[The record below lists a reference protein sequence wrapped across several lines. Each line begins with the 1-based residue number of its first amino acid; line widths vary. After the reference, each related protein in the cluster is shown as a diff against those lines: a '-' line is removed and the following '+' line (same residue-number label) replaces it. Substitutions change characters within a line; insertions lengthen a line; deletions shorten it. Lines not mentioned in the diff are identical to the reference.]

1 MTKFLRERHVRMFL
15 QSLYTALIES
25 VENSEIFEEGLDD
38 KTTPTL
44 FHGNW
49 LVKNC
54 AFRSSMWLR
63 VIRDFTVSEEVYRHH
78 FRGPVRLL
86 ARLRLN
92 ARHTESLEVFVFSK
106 SSDFYDRYFGCQVQS
121 LSVIVPELG
130 SAMSIRLRSSDA
142 ADIKPGSLYTI
153 SYVQPMPYVNRIHP
167 VRNTISEEGGQ
178 FLLSHLD
185 SLKISIDDLELFQ
198 SSLAFENFSEVECHQ
213 VGKRLL
219 GAPVIISG
227 YLEDIDIP
235 FIHLKGCS
243 GKRAMCYINNK
254 HFRENSGITEGE
266 LRSLAKKPVSVL
278 AVVWYGKRRDK
289 KLYPEVFM
297 LERLEGDDDPIQ
309 AEACGYIRLR
319 APLHAGELAAK
330 FPHIELPAC
339 SSIYR
344 RGEIV
349 DWKPEAFSNKII
361 YREFYSAL
369 RQTRR
374 RLRLGEPVKEML
386 ACSELLLDKNR
397 MKIEWLADRINSE
410 AGLLKSLLSL
420 LMYQD
425 KTGELPRRM
434 TELCGIVSGD
444 SRGIDPRQ
452 HIRWL
457 MYTGVLVR
465 RERVPVIGR
474 KGINVALA
482 AIKPGLVKRAIDAI
496 RQGKGIVLDEL
507 ARKLDLPPSLLLLG
521 LKRLERERYVRC
533 LDECG
538 LYWVSAELVDSG
550 EVMSEAERVLAE
562 YEQAVLAALREVYH
576 SLHSSKVAEIL
587 QKRGYH
593 ISHYTVLKL
602 LERLEN
608 MKIIV
613 QRPGGMWIYP
623 LTQRIKDFLK
633 SHPIS
638 AFDCN
643 QIAEHIRAPLDLKHE
658 IPKVLEELHKESVI
672 WQPLDG
678 LWAINPENESG
689 RQLQIKYALLERAK
703 AHILQL
709 LKRVQRAQDQWLIE
723 KTRMELRPIA
733 AKAGYRADISDIVDT
748 AISELI
754 KQGLVK
760 TYVQGVYKWLFPG
773 KYEAQR

>member
-1 MTKFLRERHVRMFL
+1 MIEFLHEMHVRMFIE
-15 QSLYTALIES
+15 SLYVALIQS
-25 VENSEIFEEGLDD
+25 VENSRLFEEGLDD
-38 KTTPTL
+38 KMTPTL

-54 AFRSSMWLR
+54 AFRSSMWLKM
-63 VIRDFTVSEEVYRHH
+63 IKDFTVSEDVYRNH
-78 FRGPVRLL
+78 FHEPVRLF
-86 ARLRLN
+86 ARFRLN
-92 ARHTESLEVFVFSK
+92 ARHTESLEAFVFSK
-106 SSDFYDRYFGCQVQS
+106 SSDFYDKYFGCRVQS
-121 LSVIVPELG
+121 LSVIIPELG

-142 ADIKPGSLYTI
+142 VNIKPGSLYTI
-153 SYVQPMPYVNRIHP
+153 SNVQPMPYVNRIHP
-167 VRNTISEEGGQ
+167 VRNTMSEEGGQ
-178 FLLSHLD
+178 FHLSHVD

-198 SSLAFENFSEVECHQ
+198 SSLAFENFTEVECHQ
-213 VGKRLL
+213 VGKRLM

-227 YLEDIDIP
+227 YLEDVDIP
-235 FIHLKGCS
+235 FIHLRGCS
-243 GKRAMCYINNK
+243 GKRVICYINNK

-266 LRSLAKKPVSVL
+266 LQSLVGKPVSVL
-278 AVVWYGKRRDK
+278 AVIWYGKRRDK

-297 LERLEGDDDPIQ
+297 LERLERDDDPIQ

-319 APLHAGELAAK
+319 APLHAEELSAK
-330 FPHIELPAC
+330 FPHIDLPAC

-344 RGEIV
+344 RGEFV
-349 DWKPEAFSNKII
+349 DWKPEAFSNKTI
-361 YREFYSAL
+361 YHEFYSIL

-374 RLRLGEPVKEML
+374 RLRLGDPVKEML
-386 ACSELLLDKNR
+386 ACSELLLDKDR
-397 MKIEWLADRINSE
+397 IRIKGLADKVRSE
-410 AGLLKSLLSL
+410 TGLLKSLFSL
-420 LMYQD
+420 LKYQD
-425 KTGELPRRM
+425 KTGELPRRL
-434 TELCGIVSGD
+434 TELCGIVSVD
-444 SRGIDPRQ
+444 AREIDPRQ

-457 MYTGVLVR
+457 MYTGILVR
-465 RERVPVIGR
+465 RKHVPVIGR

-482 AIKPGLVKRAIDAI
+482 AIKPSLVKRAIDVI

-507 ARKLDLPPSLLLLG
+507 ARKLDLPPSLLFLG

-576 SLHSSKVAEIL
+576 PLHSFKVAEIL

-593 ISHYTVLKL
+593 ISHYTTLKL

-633 SHPIS
+633 SHPVS

-678 LWAINPENESG
+678 FWAINPENEDS

-709 LKRVQRAQDQWLIE
+709 LKRVQRAQDLWLIE

-733 AKAGYRADISDIVDT
+733 AKAGYRADISDIVDA

-760 TYVQGVYKWLFPG
+760 TYEQGVYKWLFLS